1 MPHTPNKLECSLKL
15 KMYQNRF
22 RSGSAPDPA
31 GELTEYD
38 APPDLL
44 IGWRGEP
51 LPILFPFDAFAV
63 FELPEG
69 VGRV

>member
-1 MPHTPNKLECSLKL
+1 MPPYSKQFGVFFRAQNVPKL
-15 KMYQNRF
+15 F
-22 RSGSAPDPA
+22 SARLCPRPL

-44 IGWRGEP
+44 IGWGGGP
-51 LPILFPFDAFAV
+51 LPILLPFDAFAV
-63 FELPEG
+63 FDLPEG